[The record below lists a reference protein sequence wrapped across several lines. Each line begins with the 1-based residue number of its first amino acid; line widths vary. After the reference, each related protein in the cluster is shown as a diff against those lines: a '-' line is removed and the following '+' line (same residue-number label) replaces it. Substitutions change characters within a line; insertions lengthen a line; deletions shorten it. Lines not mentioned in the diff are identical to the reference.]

1 MILNSVLVLFFIWE
15 LNWDLFIVLLLF
27 DYKGSIGVSM
37 DLLIRRGGEKG
48 KYGDRKEIY
57 KRDIEWGRGSLLFNY

>member
-1 MILNSVLVLFFIWE
+1 
-15 LNWDLFIVLLLF
+15 
-27 DYKGSIGVSM
+27 M

-57 KRDIEWGRGSLLFNY
+57 KRDTEWGRGSLLFNYWVKYFVLETEYTCDL

>member
-1 MILNSVLVLFFIWE
+1 MILNSVLVLLFIWE

-37 DLLIRRGGEKG
+37 DLLIRRGVEKG
-48 KYGDRKEIY
+48 KYG
-57 KRDIEWGRGSLLFNY
+57 